1 MSLLAERVRI
11 EVGFDGGQVL
21 SALVAPESADQLER
35 TLGSADLRAG
45 TGEAALSLEA
55 DDGRYT
61 IALQR
66 VVYVKRFTKDTRVG
80 FGAGT
85 G

>member
-1 MSLLAERVRI
+1 VRI

-21 SALVAPESADQLER
+21 SALVAQASADQLEGA
-35 TLGSADLRAG
+35 LGSADLRAG
-45 TGEAALSLEA
+45 TGDAALTLEA

-80 FGAGT
+80 FGASGS
-85 G
+85 

>member
-1 MSLLAERVRI
+1 M
-11 EVGFDGGQVL
+11 
-21 SALVAPESADQLER
+21 SALVPPGSADQLEQA
-35 TLGSADLRAG
+35 LGSADLRAG

-66 VVYVKRFTKDTRVG
+66 VVYVKRFARDTRVG
-80 FGAGT
+80 FGAGAS
-85 G
+85 

>member
-1 MSLLAERVRI
+1 MSAFV
-11 EVGFDGGQVL
+11 
-21 SALVAPESADQLER
+21 STASADQLEKG
-35 TLGSADLRAG
+35 LGSADLRAG

-66 VVYVKRFTKDTRVG
+66 VAYVKRFTKEGRVG
-80 FGAGT
+80 FGPAAG
-85 G
+85 